1 MSDAQ
6 PTDTK
11 STPDTAPTTLSTA
24 ARVVEFVRPIVLFA
38 LFVAASVTLPWW
50 ASAPLG
56 LATVFAWSI
65 LVHDLIHN
73 ALRLPRVW
81 GDLALAGGAMFLL
94 KSGHALRALHRVH
107 HRECLEDIDTE
118 GNVVFMSF
126 ARLAVTGPWLALKA
140 RAESWKADPKTHGW
154 QLVETALNALTVVA
168 LPLLAWRFKHPAP
181 LVYWGCV
188 VAVTISAPVWGA
200 KIPHMIPY
208 RHPLVRRVASWT
220 GRLTPAVASVL
231 LHELHHR
238 RPGLPVAL
246 LPAHQHVLDDGAESD
261 CARRMEVHDDGAQ
274 L

>member
-1 MSDAQ
+1 MDDARS
-6 PTDTK
+6 TDTA
-11 STPDTAPTTLSTA
+11 SVANAPPTTLSSA
-24 ARVVEFVRPIVLFA
+24 GRVVELARPVVLFA
-38 LFVAASVTLPWW
+38 LFVALSARLPWW
-50 ASAPLG
+50 ATVPFG

-81 GDLALAGGAMFLL
+81 GDLALAGGAMFLV

-107 HRECLEDIDTE
+107 HRECLEEIDTE
-118 GNVVFMSF
+118 GNVVFQSF
-126 ARLAVTGPWLALKA
+126 VRLALTGPWLALKA
-140 RAESWKADPKTHGW
+140 RAESWKADPKTHRW
-154 QLVETALNALTVVA
+154 QLAETAFNVATVVA
-168 LPLLAWRFKHPAP
+168 LPLLAWRLRHPAP

-188 VAVTISAPVWGA
+188 VAVTITAPVWGA
-200 KIPHMIPY
+200 KIPHMVPY
-208 RHPLVRRVASWT
+208 RHPFVRRVASWT

-261 CARRMEVHDDGAQ
+261 CARRMESHDEGAQ